1 MVGRNGR
8 GAYAAFS
15 ALRGFAREA
24 PAEPEDAAGTGE
36 VCELC
41 GEPIPPDHRHLLEVR
56 GRRMLCTC
64 RACSVLFDR
73 REASEGRYR
82 LIPERR
88 LFLEGFRMSDARWE
102 GLRIPVEMAFFFYS
116 TPAGRVVAF
125 YPGPMGATESLLELG
140 AWEELERENPVLEE
154 MEEDVEALLV
164 NRTGGAREHY
174 LVPVDDCYRL
184 VGLIRT
190 RWRGLSG
197 GREVWEG
204 IRGFFERLRGEAI
217 WVGARDR

>member
-1 MVGRNGR
+1 
-8 GAYAAFS
+8 
-15 ALRGFAREA
+15 
-24 PAEPEDAAGTGE
+24 
-36 VCELC
+36 
-41 GEPIPPDHRHLLEVR
+41 
-56 GRRMLCTC
+56 MLCAC

-102 GLRIPVEMAFFFYS
+102 ELRIPVEMAFFFYS

-164 NRTGGAREHY
+164 NRIGGAREHY
-174 LVPVDDCYRL
+174 LVPIDECYGL

-190 RWRGLSG
+190 NWRGLSG

-204 IRGFFERLRGEAI
+204 IQGFFDRLRGEAV